1 MQIRKTKI
9 FVGRLPE
16 DAQAADLRRLFEQYG
31 VVTECDILNR
41 YGFVHMK
48 TEEMATRAIQE
59 LNNADFMGV
68 QISVE
73 QSTGKRSGRG
83 GGRGGFG
90 PMRGRGGMRGMGR
103 APPYMR
109 DGRDYDR
116 RPGLPPPP
124 SMRNGYYDSYDRGY
138 DSYYSAR
145 GPPPL
150 SRDRGALPSLREPE
164 RRSAYPDMIRSPYE
178 RRSFS
183 DLGRSPYDRPA
194 LPPVGAFERRSDY
207 AGRLGSEMYR
217 RRSPPPPASS
227 YGGGYD
233 RDIDPY
239 GPPAR
244 RCETNY
250 GEMKCKEVMYK
261 AYFVPIVTFAAETKP
276 LNVKETQ
283 KVGAIGMKCVKTRL
297 AAMGGKK
304 PIGRSR
310 KKLEEQITE
319 TTLHHHLLI
328 VTCRHLA
335 DSKMPS
341 ESREVLRREVA
352 ERRLCEG
359 DNVQNVRR

>member
-1 MQIRKTKI
+1 MMEERIEDIRTSSTPPKTKI

-244 RCETNY
+244 R
-250 GEMKCKEVMYK
+250 
-261 AYFVPIVTFAAETKP
+261 AYYVPIVTYAVETDIECEGD
-276 LNVKETQ
+276 KESWCHWNE
-283 KVGAIGMKCVKTRL
+283 VCEDHVSCH
-297 AAMGGKK
+297 GGKQPK
-304 PIGRSR
+304 GRSR
-310 KKLEEQITE
+310 KKWEEQITE

-352 ERRLCEG
+352 DRRLCEG

>member
-1 MQIRKTKI
+1 
-9 FVGRLPE
+9 
-16 DAQAADLRRLFEQYG
+16 
-31 VVTECDILNR
+31 
-41 YGFVHMK
+41 MK
-48 TEEMATRAIQE
+48 FSTDE
-59 LNNADFMGV
+59 F
-68 QISVE
+68 E

-227 YGGGYD
+227 YGGG
-233 RDIDPY
+233 
-239 GPPAR
+239 
-244 RCETNY
+244 
-250 GEMKCKEVMYK
+250 
-261 AYFVPIVTFAAETKP
+261 
-276 LNVKETQ
+276 
-283 KVGAIGMKCVKTRL
+283 
-297 AAMGGKK
+297 
-304 PIGRSR
+304 
-310 KKLEEQITE
+310 
-319 TTLHHHLLI
+319 
-328 VTCRHLA
+328 
-335 DSKMPS
+335 
-341 ESREVLRREVA
+341 
-352 ERRLCEG
+352 
-359 DNVQNVRR
+359 